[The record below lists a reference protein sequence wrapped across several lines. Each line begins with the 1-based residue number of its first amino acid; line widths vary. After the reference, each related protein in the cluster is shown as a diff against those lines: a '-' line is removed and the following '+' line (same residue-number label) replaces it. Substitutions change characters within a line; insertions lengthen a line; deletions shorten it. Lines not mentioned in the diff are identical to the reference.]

1 MQWIP
6 KATRQVPSIARV
18 NFSQLALK
26 FATPS
31 TSPDHK
37 PDHNPDNN
45 PGQKSDLKIIFG
57 ATLWVPAGLV
67 LAISTAAHA
76 TSIETATV
84 SRANVSGA
92 SIASSGA
99 SDFTRIA
106 KLVKLPD
113 PVKIGSDGK
122 LVVDKSKWLSSKE
135 ADGTELLTS
144 KIKEPAEARIA
155 VIRSQTTSNIE
166 SFTAYSLKGAGIIS
180 GTKQESSAS
189 VFFDNG
195 KLKAF
200 TICEDSGSKDSIGR
214 TCVTATPRLCENLKK
229 SDPIEADTLKA
240 VDTFEMRA
248 IATILT
254 LRGADHQL
262 DNVVRTGNRL
272 GLKSSLQ
279 TTKGQLM
286 AFSKQ
291 IAQDIAAQEAE
302 KSTQVAAQ
310 SAIQVEGA
318 KREPANVP
326 KKISTSISTSLTNR
340 NEEKKIVVSANTSHA
355 AVEEEA
361 KIRTQLD
368 HTIPM
373 LQQACAD
380 TGFAAK

>member
-1 MQWIP
+1 MQWIRTVTQIDFSLAP
-6 KATRQVPSIARV
+6 ARLFHMGPPLFQALNPSSR
-18 NFSQLALK
+18 SQIKK
-26 FATPS
+26 FFAS
-31 TSPDHK
+31 
-37 PDHNPDNN
+37 
-45 PGQKSDLKIIFG
+45 LI
-57 ATLWVPAGLV
+57 WVPVGTV
-67 LAISTAAHA
+67 LLFSNASSAASTDTGAASVSNSVSISV
-76 TSIETATV
+76 SI
-84 SRANVSGA
+84 
-92 SIASSGA
+92 SGA

-106 KLVKLPD
+106 KLVQLPD
-113 PVKIGSDGK
+113 PVKIANDGK
-122 LVVDKSKWLSSKE
+122 LVIDKSKWASSKE

-144 KIKEPAEARIA
+144 KVKEPAEARIA

-166 SFTAYSLKGAGIIS
+166 SFTAYSLKGAGAVS

-200 TICEDSGSKDSIGR
+200 TVCEDSGSKDSIGR

-229 SDPIEADTLKA
+229 SDPIEADTLKV

-291 IAQDIAAQEAE
+291 IAQDVAAQEAE
-302 KSTQVAAQ
+302 KSNQIAAQ
-310 SAIQVEGA
+310 GALQAEGG

-326 KKISTSISTSLTNR
+326 KKISTSGSTPITNR
-340 NEEKKIVVSANTSHA
+340 NEEKKIVVSADTSHA

-380 TGFAAK
+380 TGFVSK